1 MAEGTDRELRTGIP
15 AVDAALRT
23 LRETIRGLAK
33 AGVWVEVSRDAVP
46 QDQGTKRV
54 FSRKGATSRDLA
66 LKGGVDNY
74 LPNPLA
80 TAPAGRLVLWQ
91 SAAGT
96 LVDLTPA
103 DPVAWIVVRP
113 SVDMT
118 VRLQVLP

>member
-23 LRETIRGLAK
+23 LRESLRGLAR

-46 QDQGTKRV
+46 QDQGGKRV
-54 FSRKGATSRDLA
+54 FSRRGATVRDLA
-66 LKGGVDNY
+66 LKGGADNY
-74 LPNPLA
+74 LPNPLPA
-80 TAPAGRLVLWQ
+80 APAGRLVLWQ

-96 LVDLTPA
+96 LIDLTPA
-103 DPVAWIVVRP
+103 DPVAWVVVRP

-118 VRLQVLP
+118 VRMQVLP